1 MRKLAVLPLLF
12 FPLLALPLFASTNC
26 ADNIRG
32 WAKTLRADLK
42 LDSEHAVCKINP
54 ANSSQVLAALPF
66 AENVTEDGQG
76 DYGLGVIVAN
86 ASNGKII
93 SQHYQAAAIS
103 SDAIYFYGLE
113 LDTARY
119 QLASKLRAFGVRVSY
134 GGSSRPNPF
143 ESKVLTL
150 YATLPGA
157 QLQPVMS
164 GLEVKRSN
172 GEWDTRCTGKFT
184 ETQRTIS
191 ISDKSNKGL
200 AALEIEQK
208 VIDTQNRPKGEEC
221 ERISAEPV
229 VTRFTLEYD
238 GNQYP
243 VPKELS
249 SL

>member
-1 MRKLAVLPLLF
+1 MRILAALPLLF
-12 FPLLALPLFASTNC
+12 FPLLASPLLASANC
-26 ADNIRG
+26 TDKIQG
-32 WAKTLRADLK
+32 WAKALRPDLK

-54 ANSSQVLAALPF
+54 GDSSQVLAALPF

-76 DYGLGVIVAN
+76 DYGLGVIVVN

-103 SDAIYFYGLE
+103 SDAIYFSRLE

-119 QLASKLRAFGVRVSY
+119 QLAPKLRAFGVRVTY

-143 ESKVLTL
+143 ESEVLTL
-150 YATLPGA
+150 YAALPGS
-157 QLQPVMS
+157 QLHPVVS
-164 GLEVKRSN
+164 GLEVSRSN
-172 GEWDTRCTGKFT
+172 GEWDTRCAGEFT

-191 ISDKSNKGL
+191 ISDKGNKGL
-200 AALEIEQK
+200 AALKVEQK

-229 VTRFTLEYD
+229 ITHFTLNYD
-238 GNQYP
+238 GSQYP

>member
-12 FPLLALPLFASTNC
+12 FPLLALPLFASANC
-26 ADNIRG
+26 ADNIRE
-32 WAKTLRADLK
+32 WAKTLRPDLK

-103 SDAIYFYGLE
+103 SDAIYFSGLE

-119 QLASKLRAFGVRVSY
+119 QLAPKLRAFGVRVTY

-143 ESKVLTL
+143 ESEVLTL
-150 YATLPGA
+150 YAALPGA
-157 QLQPVMS
+157 QLQPLVS

-172 GEWDTRCTGKFT
+172 GEWDTRCAGEFT

-221 ERISAEPV
+221 ERISAKPV
-229 VTRFTLEYD
+229 ITRFTLEYD
-238 GNQYP
+238 GSQYP